1 MSRNIKRVVSTSF
14 WEDSKVMTLF
24 TPEDKYFML
33 YLLTN
38 PHTTQLG
45 IYQLV
50 PKVAAFEMGYSV
62 EAVNS
67 LIDRFETKYDVIRY
81 NPQTME
87 VAVKNYLKHSILKGG
102 KPVLDLL
109 IAEER
114 QVKDKS
120 LLNYIYDSISKDD
133 SLNITVKE
141 YIEHINTLNTV
152 NNNINNNDN
161 DNERIVPRI
170 VDESSKSK
178 KTKGFKP
185 PMLQDVTNYCVL
197 NKLTYVNPEAFID
210 FYESKNWM
218 VGKNKMSN
226 WKSALSG
233 WNRRAKER
241 GEKEFHIVPETPIRN
256 DRPERW
262 KTCPDSLWQ
271 KLKPYA
277 HDDGSFDWPDF
288 DTSVLTPEDRE
299 WMRRNDM

>member
-1 MSRNIKRVVSTSF
+1 MSRSIKRVVSTSF

-45 IYQLV
+45 VYQLV

-109 IAEER
+109 ITEER

-152 NNNINNNDN
+152 NNNNNINNN

-288 DTSVLTPEDRE
+288 DTSVLAPEDRE

>member
-1 MSRNIKRVVSTSF
+1 MSRSIKRVVSTSF

-81 NPQTME
+81 NPKTME

-109 IAEER
+109 ITEER

-120 LLNYIYDSISKDD
+120 LLNYIYDSISNDD

-178 KTKGFKP
+178 KNKAFKP

-233 WNRRAKER
+233 WNCRAKER
-241 GEKEFHIVPETPIRN
+241 GEKEYLSPHANVETS
-256 DRPERW
+256 
-262 KTCPDSLWQ
+262 TYTGDSAAGGWE
-271 KLKPYA
+271 
-277 HDDGSFDWPDF
+277 S
-288 DTSVLTPEDRE
+288 
-299 WMRRNDM
+299 